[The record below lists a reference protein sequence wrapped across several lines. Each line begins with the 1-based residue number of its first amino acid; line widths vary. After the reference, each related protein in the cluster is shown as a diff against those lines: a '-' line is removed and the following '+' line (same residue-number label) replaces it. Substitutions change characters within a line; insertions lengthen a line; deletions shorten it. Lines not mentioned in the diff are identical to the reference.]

1 MSLRKF
7 PPPGSPSTRAI
18 AGGAIAGVI
27 LGLLFF
33 SAHSAGPMQASTSS
47 APLWPG
53 RDIGRGTP
61 VQRRGAPAPLP
72 SVAPLPPPPTGIATP
87 TPSPVSSSSP
97 SPSPSSAP
105 SPWHQTGLLSI
116 RIVGAHFVD
125 GNGNPIRLVGTTRP
139 GTQYSCVKGFFE
151 DGPWDQS
158 TVDAMAAWHMNA
170 VRLPLNEDCWLGI
183 NGLPGN
189 GYSAA
194 QYRADVH
201 TFVSE
206 FHKDGMYVVLD
217 NRVAAP
223 GSIPASGQ
231 ASSAADMPDADHAP
245 AFISS
250 LAASFKFDPAVI
262 FDLYNEPNH
271 LPGLAA
277 GMACVRNGC
286 TIADTAGLGTYQAA
300 GEQTLLDAVRAAG
313 ATQVV
318 LESAPSYAGDARYW
332 LQYVLNDPLHQVG
345 ASVHPYE
352 LAWWLHSQ
360 LEWSQQLGGIIA
372 AGYPVFATETGP
384 NACGSAVYITSQ
396 MAWFDANGVSYMP
409 FGWNGFGRCG
419 QTLNANWT
427 GAPYGSAFALAV
439 YQHLL
444 SLP

>member
-1 MSLRKF
+1 MEPRLTVIA
-7 PPPGSPSTRAI
+7 PPTPR
-18 AGGAIAGVI
+18 
-27 LGLLFF
+27 
-33 SAHSAGPMQASTSS
+33 SASNSS
-47 APLWPG
+47 AS
-53 RDIGRGTP
+53 R
-61 VQRRGAPAPLP
+61 
-72 SVAPLPPPPTGIATP
+72 SH
-87 TPSPVSSSSP
+87 SPV
-97 SPSPSSAP
+97 P

-116 RIVGAHFVD
+116 RIVGPHFVD
-125 GNGNPIRLVGTTRP
+125 SQGHQIRLVGTTRP

-183 NGLPGN
+183 NGLPGH
-189 GYSAA
+189 GYTAA

-201 TFVSE
+201 TFVRE
-206 FHKDGMYVVLD
+206 FHNDGMYVVLD

-223 GSIPASGQ
+223 GSIPATGQ
-231 ASSAADMPDADHAP
+231 ASSAAEMPDADHAL
-245 AFISS
+245 AFFSS
-250 LAASFKFDPAVI
+250 LAASFKSDPAVI

-271 LPGLAA
+271 LPGPAA

-300 GEQTLLDAVRAAG
+300 GEQSLLDAVRATG
-313 ATQVV
+313 ASQVV

-332 LQYVLNDPLHQVG
+332 LQYVLNDPLHQVA

-352 LAWWLHSQ
+352 SAWWLHSQ
-360 LEWSQQLGGIIA
+360 LEWSQQLGGILA

-384 NACGSAVYITSQ
+384 NACGSAAYITSQ
-396 MAWFDANGVSYMP
+396 MAWFDASGVSYMP

-419 QTLNANWT
+419 QTLNANWA
-427 GAPYGSAFALAV
+427 GAPYGSAFAIAV
-439 YQHLL
+439 HQHLL